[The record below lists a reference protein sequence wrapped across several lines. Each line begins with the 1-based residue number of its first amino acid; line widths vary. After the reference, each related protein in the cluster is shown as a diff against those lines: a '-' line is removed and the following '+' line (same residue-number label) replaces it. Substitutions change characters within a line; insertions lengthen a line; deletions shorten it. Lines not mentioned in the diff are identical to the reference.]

1 MPSNR
6 TRSRSLRALVLS
18 LVVACVASVGAS
30 SASAA
35 VTLDWT
41 QASMFDTSVAGKNR
55 TWLGYVTNPLANA
68 GPASNGTQVANDGA
82 TGPTVTGTS
91 PRLITD
97 LYTVSFPAASGSII
111 EAASPAAVEGSFTFS
126 GTITWTVH
134 GTVITFTNPRIELE
148 GDGTGKLYASG
159 VNGATPY
166 AEGAVFDLDLDG
178 QDPNPGA
185 PDSAPG
191 TQEGFAAAVW
201 KLNFDGTR
209 SIAGIMPKIADPN
222 TTAAAIFGGSYLA
235 GVGPDRI
242 PSRFGTLS
250 ISISPNT
257 GPAGT
262 NGTNGAD
269 GANGAQGPQGPI
281 GPAGPAGKDAT
292 VKTITLKKAIF
303 GKKAKVVAKVTKK
316 GKFVG
321 YAEVNGRKVKVTYI
335 TATLKGTYK
344 LTTVG
349 AKKKLSVSVKF

>member
-1 MPSNR
+1 MPSTR

-18 LVVACVASVGAS
+18 LVVASIAGVGAS

-41 QASMFDTSVAGKNR
+41 QASVFDVSVAGYDR
-55 TWLGYVTNPLANA
+55 TWLGYATNPLSNA
-68 GPASNGTQVANDGA
+68 GPASNGSQVASDGA
-82 TGPTVTGTS
+82 TGPTVTGAS
-91 PRLITD
+91 PRSRTD
-97 LYTVSFPAASGSII
+97 LYTVSFPAASGSIT
-111 EAASPAAVEGSFTFS
+111 EAASPADVEGDFTFS

-148 GDGTGKLYASG
+148 GDGTGKIYASG

-185 PDSAPG
+185 PASTPG
-191 TQEGFAAAVW
+191 TQDGFPAAVW

-209 SIAGIMPKIADPN
+209 SISGIVPKIADPN
-222 TTAAAIFGGSYLA
+222 TTAALIFGASYTA
-235 GVGPDRI
+235 GVGPDRV
-242 PSRFGTLS
+242 PNRFGSFS

-262 NGTNGAD
+262 NGTDGAD
-269 GANGAQGPQGPI
+269 GTNGAQGPQGPI

-292 VKTITLKKAIF
+292 VKTITLKKAVF
-303 GKKAKVVAKVTKK
+303 GKKTKVVAKVTKN

-321 YAEVNGRKVKVTYI
+321 YAEVNGRKVKVTYV
-335 TATLKGTYK
+335 TETLKGTYK
-344 LTTVG
+344 FTTVG
-349 AKKKLSVSVKF
+349 AKKKLTASVKF

>member
-1 MPSNR
+1 M
-6 TRSRSLRALVLS
+6 RALVLG
-18 LVVACVASVGAS
+18 VVVSALAGLGAS

-41 QASMFDTSVAGKNR
+41 QASMFDTSVAGQNR

-68 GPASNGTQVANDGA
+68 GPASNGTQVAGDGA
-82 TGPTVTGTS
+82 TGPTVTGAS

-97 LYTVSFPAASGSII
+97 PYTVSFPAASGSIT
-111 EAASPAAVEGSFTFS
+111 EAASPAGVAGTFTFS
-126 GTITWTVH
+126 GKITWTVH
-134 GTVITFTNPRIELE
+134 GTVITFTNPRIVLA

-159 VNGATPY
+159 VNGVNPY

-178 QDPNPGA
+178 QAPDPGA
-185 PDSAPG
+185 SPTTAPG
-191 TQEGFAAAVW
+191 LVQGYPAAVW

-209 SIAGIMPKIADPN
+209 SISGIMPKVADPN
-222 TTAAAIFGGSYLA
+222 TTAEAIFGASYTA

-242 PSRFGTLS
+242 PSRFGTFS

-262 NGTNGAD
+262 NGAP
-269 GANGAQGPQGPI
+269 GAQGPA
-281 GPAGPAGKDAT
+281 GPAGPAGKDAS
-292 VKTITLKKAIF
+292 VKTITLKKAAF
-303 GKKAKVVAKVTKK
+303 GKKAKLLARVTKN

-321 YAEVNGRKVKVTYI
+321 YAEVNGRKLKVTYI
-335 TATLKGTYK
+335 TSTLKGTYK